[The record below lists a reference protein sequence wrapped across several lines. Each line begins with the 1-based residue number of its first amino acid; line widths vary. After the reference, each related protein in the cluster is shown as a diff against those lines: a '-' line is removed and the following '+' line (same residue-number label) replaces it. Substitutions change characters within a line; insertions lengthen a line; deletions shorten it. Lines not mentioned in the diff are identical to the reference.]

1 MAGGKERKNGEVMKK
16 KQRPIKASV
25 KMRGRFF
32 AFQELQLLCLAVS
45 FLLWQLASKQDETLQ
60 FACTFKRINTS
71 ESGTFQGVA
80 QLLVQQSQN

>member
-32 AFQELQLLCLAVS
+32 CISGAAASVS
-45 FLLWQLASKQDETLQ
+45 CSVLPFMA
-60 FACTFKRINTS
+60 ACKRTR
-71 ESGTFQGVA
+71 
-80 QLLVQQSQN
+80 